1 MKLLAGAISVVM
13 SGNPRSLIW
22 LEGAI
27 HVIEISF
34 PVFCAGDDSFAY
46 LVVKVTDYSELDD
59 W

>member
-1 MKLLAGAISVVM
+1 M
-13 SGNPRSLIW
+13 GNPRSLIW